1 MTKKTINVLRLL
13 VVCAAVAVISGF
25 TCASFLSDYCTDEV
39 PDTTS
44 IFVYTVD
51 KGVDTLNRTY
61 LNGKKI
67 RTADESR
74 YILYEDIPAIS
85 QMEGV
90 ENIYI
95 FDDALTEQLSEDLN
109 SGKVSEAYV
118 AVPSDVM
125 KYYGDPSGMHYMFRL
140 DASDVSLNGEYAYIR
155 CAEGDTEWAFEP
167 QAEPYMLYYKYDEAT
182 WDDFMA
188 RLDGYI
194 VENDAISDVF
204 MLVTTTEDSDADP
217 AGLQDRLMEEYPGS
231 NYLSAEFARVFRA
244 ETNKTLWVRVI
255 VFALLVTIVAAAIV
269 FLLGF
274 AAGKKKSAKQ

>member
-1 MTKKTINVLRLL
+1 MTPKWINVLRLL
-13 VVCAAVAVISGF
+13 VILMAVAVISFF
-25 TCASFLSDYCTDEV
+25 TCTCFLSDYCTDEI
-39 PDTTS
+39 PATDS

-51 KGVDTLNRTY
+51 RGVDTLNRTY
-61 LNGKKI
+61 LKGKKI
-67 RTADESR
+67 KTQDESR

-95 FDDALTEQLSEDLN
+95 FDDALMTELSNDLYY
-109 SGKVSEAYV
+109 GEITEAYV

-125 KYYGDPSGMHYMFRL
+125 KYYGEPSGADYMFRL
-140 DASDVSLNGEYAYIR
+140 DASEVNLSDEYAYIR
-155 CAEGDTEWAFEP
+155 CADGDTEWASEP
-167 QAEPYMLYYKYDEAT
+167 QADPYMVYYKYDEAT

-204 MLVTTTEDSDADP
+204 MLVTTASDSDLDA

-231 NYLSAEFARVFRA
+231 NYLSAEFARVFRH
-244 ETNKTLWVRVI
+244 ETNKTVWVKVI
-255 VFALLVTIVAAAIV
+255 VFALLVTIVAAAVV
-269 FLLGF
+269 FLLGS